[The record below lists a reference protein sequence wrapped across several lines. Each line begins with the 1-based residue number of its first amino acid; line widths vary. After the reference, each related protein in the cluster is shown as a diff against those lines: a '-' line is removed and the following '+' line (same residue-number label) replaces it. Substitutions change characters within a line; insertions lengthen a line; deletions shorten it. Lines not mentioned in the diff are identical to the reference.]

1 MRRAL
6 TMQGCGVLHY
16 LYSTMLLNLKLYLS
30 PEYLKFR
37 KLSFFGLVCFPA
49 FDQEPFDSIVFCF
62 MTLETFILWFSFLLR
77 NPSILSYSVPQ
88 TLEHAGV
95 YFVPQTFE
103 HADVYS
109 VSQTLEHADV

>member
-16 LYSTMLLNLKLYLS
+16 LYSTMLLNFKLYLS
-30 PEYLKFR
+30 AEYLKFR

-62 MTLETFILWFSFLLR
+62 MTLETSILWFSFLLGTLR
-77 NPSILSYSVPQ
+77 FYRILFRKP
-88 TLEHAGV
+88 
-95 YFVPQTFE
+95 
-103 HADVYS
+103 
-109 VSQTLEHADV
+109 